1 MYLFGGHTVP
11 DPQTS
16 LEISNE
22 LFVLD
27 LQSMNW
33 KKLTPTALPLAYMAN
48 CVLLEDARLALFGGL
63 TQDHSNNGKFKT
75 TNEIL
80 YLDLKTATW

>member
-1 MYLFGGHTVP
+1 MYVFGGHTVP

-33 KKLTPTALPLAYMAN
+33 KRLAPTALPLAYMAN
-48 CVLLEDARLALFGGL
+48 TVLQDEARLAMFGGL
-63 TQDHSNNGKFKT
+63 TQDAVSNGKFKA
-75 TNEIL
+75 TNEIV
-80 YLDLKTATW
+80 YLDLKTGNF

>member
-11 DPQTS
+11 DPQTN

-27 LQSMNW
+27 LQTMNW
-33 KKLTPTALPLAYMAN
+33 KKL
-48 CVLLEDARLALFGGL
+48 E
-63 TQDHSNNGKFKT
+63 Q
-75 TNEIL
+75 E
-80 YLDLKTATW
+80 